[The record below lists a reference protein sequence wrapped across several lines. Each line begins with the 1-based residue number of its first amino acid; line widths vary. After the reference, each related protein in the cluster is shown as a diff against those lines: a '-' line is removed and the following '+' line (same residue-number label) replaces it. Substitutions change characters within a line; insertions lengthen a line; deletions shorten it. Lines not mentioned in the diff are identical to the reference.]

1 MGEKEKVKV
10 MLTLTSKTIRELI
23 KQVNEKQIQ
32 KEDIVSLLPIREQY
46 VLVYYSK

>member
-1 MGEKEKVKV
+1 MGEKVKV
-10 MLTLTSKTIRELI
+10 MLTLTSKTIRELVT
-23 KQVNEKQIQ
+23 QVNEKQIQ

>member
-1 MGEKEKVKV
+1 MGEKVKV